1 MKQEIQTVIDEYT
14 KITEEL
20 ELKRQQITD
29 EIKNEQ
35 PKNITTRTTRNKTRT
50 DIDEEIKTIK
60 EELKQINPNY
70 TRAQKKKSNRQIK
83 TKSQKKYLSQH
94 KKQLFL

>member
-70 TRAQKKKSNRQIK
+70 TRAQKKIKQTNK